1 MTPPAPT
8 AQATPTDQT
17 APTAQT
23 APSDQRA
30 FTAQASATAQT
41 TPTAPSPKNTAQTA
55 RVSRWRDVP
64 PRVAQA
70 APTDIS
76 QAPPGPRVQRHLLGS
91 YWLLAEHDL
100 LERCRRR
107 YGEVFSLRI
116 WPVGFMVVV
125 ADPGEIKRVFTGPSD
140 QLRAGEGNG
149 VLEPVAGPESVL
161 LLDGKRHLNRRK
173 LMLPPFHGER
183 MGVYGDLI
191 AEITDE
197 EIDRWPIG
205 EPFAAHTSM
214 QKITL
219 RVILRAVLGI
229 EDAAR
234 RAELERL
241 LPKLLG
247 SPALLWPVLQRDYG
261 ARSPWRRFVA
271 LRERVDHIL
280 FEEIARK
287 RSAADLAEHT
297 DILSMLLQ
305 AHDEHGEAMTD
316 EELRDQ
322 LVTLLLAGHETTA
335 AGLAW
340 MFERTVRTPLVHER
354 LRAAVAE
361 DDEQYLEC
369 FIKEGLRLRPVIPL
383 AARMVNEPFA
393 LGGYTVPTGSL
404 LACSILLTHSRPDL
418 YPDPEAFR
426 PERFMEGA
434 PDTYSW
440 IPFGGGVRRC
450 IGAAFATFE
459 MKIILRRVF
468 ARCALEAPSGAKPE
482 RPRRRFVTYPPNHGA
497 QVVLRSR
504 H

>member
-1 MTPPAPT
+1 MTPPA
-8 AQATPTDQT
+8 
-17 APTAQT
+17 
-23 APSDQRA
+23 S
-30 FTAQASATAQT
+30 TAQASPTAQT
-41 TPTAPSPKNTAQTA
+41 TPTTPPPPNATQTPPI
-55 RVSRWRDVP
+55 SRWRDVP
-64 PRVAQA
+64 PRVLRP

-76 QAPPGPRVQRHLLGS
+76 QAPPGPKAPRHLLGA
-91 YWLLAEHDL
+91 YWLTAEHDL

-107 YGEVFSLRI
+107 YGDIFSLRI
-116 WPVGFMVVV
+116 WPVGFLVVV
-125 ADPGEIKRVFTGPSD
+125 ADPAEIKRVFTSDPD

-149 VLEPVAGPESVL
+149 VMEPVAGPESVL

-183 MGVYGDLI
+183 MSVYGDLI
-191 AEITDE
+191 GEITDE
-197 EIDRWPIG
+197 EIDRWPVG
-205 EPFAAHTSM
+205 EPFSAHTSM
-214 QKITL
+214 QRITL

-229 EDAAR
+229 EDATR
-234 RAELERL
+234 RAELEHL
-241 LPKLLG
+241 LPKLLN
-247 SPALLWPVLQRDYG
+247 SPALLWPILQRDMG

-271 LRERVDHIL
+271 LRERVDRML

-287 RSAADLAEHT
+287 RSDPDLAEHA

-305 AHDEHGEAMTD
+305 ARDEHGEAMTD

-322 LVTLLLAGHETTA
+322 LITLLLAGHETTA

-340 MFERTVRTPLVHER
+340 MFERTVRTPSVHER
-354 LRAAVAE
+354 LRAAVAD
-361 DDEQYLEC
+361 DDERYLEC
-369 FIKEGLRLRPVIPL
+369 FIKEGLRLRPVVPL
-383 AARMVNEPFA
+383 AARLVNEPFA
-393 LGGYTVPTGSL
+393 LGGYTVPAGTL
-404 LACSILLTHSRPDL
+404 LTCSILLTHSRPDL

-468 ARCALEAPSGAKPE
+468 ARCALEAPNGAKPE

-497 QVVLRSR
+497 KVVLRSR
-504 H
+504 L

>member
-1 MTPPAPT
+1 MTTQAPPIT
-8 AQATPTDQT
+8 QTPTTPDT
-17 APTAQT
+17 APT
-23 APSDQRA
+23 P
-30 FTAQASATAQT
+30 T
-41 TPTAPSPKNTAQTA
+41 TPI
-55 RVSRWRDVP
+55 SRWRDVP
-64 PRVAQA
+64 PRVLRP

-76 QAPPGPRVQRHLLGS
+76 QAPPGPRAPRHLLGA
-91 YWLLAEHDL
+91 YWLTAEHDL

-107 YGEVFSLRI
+107 YGDIFSLRI
-116 WPVGFMVVV
+116 WPVGFLVVI
-125 ADPGEIKRVFTGPSD
+125 ADPAEVKRVFTADPD
-140 QLRAGEGNG
+140 QLRAGEGNT
-149 VLEPVAGPESVL
+149 VMEPVAGPESVL

-183 MGVYGDLI
+183 MSVYGELI
-191 AEITDE
+191 GEITDE
-197 EIDRWPIG
+197 EIERWPLG
-205 EPFAAHTSM
+205 EPFAAHTWM

-241 LPKLLG
+241 LPKLLS
-247 SPALLWPVLQRDYG
+247 SPALLWPVLQRDMG

-271 LRERVDHIL
+271 LRERVDRML

-287 RSAADLAEHT
+287 RSDPSLAEHA

-305 AHDEHGEAMTD
+305 ARDEHGEAMTD

-322 LVTLLLAGHETTA
+322 LITLLLAGHETTA

-340 MFERTVRTPLVHER
+340 MFERTVRTPSVHER
-354 LRAAVAE
+354 LRAAVAA

-369 FIKEGLRLRPVIPL
+369 FIKEGLRLRPVVPL
-383 AARMVNEPFA
+383 AARLVNEPFGV
-393 LGGYTVPTGSL
+393 GGYTVPAGSL
-404 LACSILLTHSRPDL
+404 LTCSILLTHSRPDL
-418 YPDPEAFR
+418 YPDPEDFR

-468 ARCALEAPSGAKPE
+468 ARCVLEAADPKPE
-482 RPRRRFVTYPPNHGA
+482 RPRRRFVTYPPNRGA
-497 QVVLRSR
+497 QIVLRSR
-504 H
+504 A